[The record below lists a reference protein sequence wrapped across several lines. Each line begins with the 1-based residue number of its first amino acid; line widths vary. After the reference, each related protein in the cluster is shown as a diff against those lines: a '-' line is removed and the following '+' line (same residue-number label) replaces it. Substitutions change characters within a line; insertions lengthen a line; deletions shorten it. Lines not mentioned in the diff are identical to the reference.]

1 MAVSLLVIVLVFQA
15 LAALVQGAAPRFDNT
30 NWDVVQG
37 EPFTL
42 HFVLDD
48 GADATITLMD
58 AESTSNLKTVSE
70 LTSKVPV
77 PSSLIGLRR

>member
-1 MAVSLLVIVLVFQA
+1 MSVPFLMVVLVFQA
-15 LAALVQGAAPRFDNT
+15 LAGLVQAAPRFDNT

-77 PSSLIGLRR
+77 LGHLRGLP

>member
-1 MAVSLLVIVLVFQA
+1 MAVSFLVVVLA
-15 LAALVQGAAPRFDNT
+15 LAGLVHGAAPRFDNT

-42 HFVLDD
+42 HFILDD

-70 LTSKVPV
+70 LTSQFPPFPKH
-77 PSSLIGLRR
+77 LIGLPR